1 MLDIGW
7 TEILVITVVALF
19 VVGPKDIPKALRTV
33 GVWIGKLK
41 SLSREFQNTVEDA
54 VRDSELDEVKKQI
67 QSAKTDFT
75 KGMTEAIDSEGDLT
89 EMLRG
94 VDVKD
99 KDKNK
104 KDKPSSAWPIPLN
117 KNNEVET
124 KDNELKDNKNVNN
137 EKENVKDTVEQEKT
151 TPTT

>member
-19 VVGPKDIPKALRTV
+19 IVGPKDIPKALRTV
-33 GVWIGKLK
+33 GIWIGKLK

-67 QSAKTDFT
+67 ESAKTDFT
-75 KGMTEAIDSEGDLT
+75 KGMSETIDSEGELT

-94 VDVKD
+94 VDVVD

-104 KDKPSSAWPIPLN
+104 SAWPIPLN
-117 KNNEVET
+117 KDDEIKENISEKSNVENKT
-124 KDNELKDNKNVNN
+124 DTAKEENKNLNKDNS
-137 EKENVKDTVEQEKT
+137 T
-151 TPTT
+151 T

>member
-117 KNNEVET
+117 KNNEVDT

-137 EKENVKDTVEQEKT
+137 EKEIVKDTVEQEKT

>member
-19 VVGPKDIPKALRTV
+19 IVGPKDIPKALRTV
-33 GVWIGKLK
+33 GIWIGKLK

-67 QSAKTDFT
+67 ESAKKDFT
-75 KGMTEAIDSEGDLT
+75 KGMTETIDSEGELT

-94 VDVKD
+94 VDVVD
-99 KDKNK
+99 KDKK
-104 KDKPSSAWPIPLN
+104 QSAWPIPLN
-117 KNNEVET
+117 KNDEPSEKNNVENKIDT
-124 KDNELKDNKNVNN
+124 DKEEKKNLDKDNS
-137 EKENVKDTVEQEKT
+137 TS
-151 TPTT
+151 